1 MRIQHN
7 IMAMNAYRNYNNNT
21 SALSKNLE
29 KLSSGYKINRAGDDA
44 AGLAISEKMRAQI
57 TGLKAASKNVKDG
70 VSLVKTAEGALQ
82 EVHDMLNRMDSLAT
96 QSANGTYENEVDRA
110 NLQKEVTA
118 LKSEIDRIADS
129 SNFNGLKLLDGSL
142 GEGKIDVSA
151 AKIGATPV
159 VPTTNAA
166 TGAESTFGV
175 DPATKDGDPYTMKV
189 EYLDASGKSHTVDV
203 KYTGDNGAAKDNGAA
218 MQKALAAKQEVAGIE
233 KSIRD
238 VEAAVETKRTYIGK
252 MKTLQSNTRKNEE
265 YQMCIQEVEKTEA
278 AIDSLETSELE
289 LMERLETAKTD
300 MEQKIRRARYAQREL
315 EETLARF
322 DRTAETDKELLN
334 HLNAERA
341 DLAAAV
347 PENSLGE
354 YERMTRSKGVPVIV
368 PMDEKGHCGC
378 CHMVITDNAR
388 MKVLGGHETVYC
400 DSCHRILH

>member
-1 MRIQHN
+1 M
-7 IMAMNAYRNYNNNT
+7 
-21 SALSKNLE
+21 E
-29 KLSSGYKINRAGDDA
+29 
-44 AGLAISEKMRAQI
+44 AIK
-57 TGLKAASKNVKDG
+57 
-70 VSLVKTAEGALQ
+70 
-82 EVHDMLNRMDSLAT
+82 
-96 QSANGTYENEVDRA
+96 
-110 NLQKEVTA
+110 
-118 LKSEIDRIADS
+118 
-129 SNFNGLKLLDGSL
+129 
-142 GEGKIDVSA
+142 
-151 AKIGATPV
+151 
-159 VPTTNAA
+159 
-166 TGAESTFGV
+166 
-175 DPATKDGDPYTMKV
+175 
-189 EYLDASGKSHTVDV
+189 
-203 KYTGDNGAAKDNGAA
+203 
-218 MQKALAAKQEVAGIE
+218 QKALAAKQEVAGIE

-300 MEQKIRRARYAQREL
+300 MEQKIRRARDAQREL

-368 PMDEKGHCGC
+368 PMDEKGHCGG

>member
-1 MRIQHN
+1 MPSNRHSYMVLAIFCVCALAICAFLSWRNQEKKDRLSRQYAEFSMPQTSKGSTPTQQKALLEILSREQKN
-7 IMAMNAYRNYNNNT
+7 ISQT
-21 SALSKNLE
+21 SPHRQQAAEPPPRSQE
-29 KLSSGYKINRAGDDA
+29 KIFPPPTGHARVAGDE
-44 AGLAISEKMRAQI
+44 SCRFRP
-57 TGLKAASKNVKDG
+57 V
-70 VSLVKTAEGALQ
+70 
-82 EVHDMLNRMDSLAT
+82 
-96 QSANGTYENEVDRA
+96 
-110 NLQKEVTA
+110 
-118 LKSEIDRIADS
+118 AD
-129 SNFNGLKLLDGSL
+129 
-142 GEGKIDVSA
+142 
-151 AKIGATPV
+151 P
-159 VPTTNAA
+159 
-166 TGAESTFGV
+166 
-175 DPATKDGDPYTMKV
+175 
-189 EYLDASGKSHTVDV
+189 SGKDV
-203 KYTGDNGAAKDNGAA
+203 RISKLRKELASLPEQRTRLLKQMEAIK
-218 MQKALAAKQEVAGIE
+218 QKALAAKQEVAGIE

-300 MEQKIRRARYAQREL
+300 MEQKIRRARDAQREL

-368 PMDEKGHCGC
+368 PMDEKGHCGG

>member
-1 MRIQHN
+1 MLGWQ
-7 IMAMNAYRNYNNNT
+7 AMNHAD
-21 SALSKNLE
+21 LDQL
-29 KLSSGYKINRAGDDA
+29 LI
-44 AGLAISEKMRAQI
+44 
-57 TGLKAASKNVKDG
+57 
-70 VSLVKTAEGALQ
+70 LQ
-82 EVHDMLNRMDSLAT
+82 EKDVRISKLRKELASLPEQRT
-96 QSANGTYENEVDRA
+96 R
-110 NLQKEVTA
+110 L
-118 LKSEIDRIADS
+118 LKQMEAI
-129 SNFNGLKLLDGSL
+129 K
-142 GEGKIDVSA
+142 
-151 AKIGATPV
+151 
-159 VPTTNAA
+159 
-166 TGAESTFGV
+166 
-175 DPATKDGDPYTMKV
+175 
-189 EYLDASGKSHTVDV
+189 
-203 KYTGDNGAAKDNGAA
+203 
-218 MQKALAAKQEVAGIE
+218 QKALAAKQEVAGIE

-300 MEQKIRRARYAQREL
+300 
-315 EETLARF
+315 
-322 DRTAETDKELLN
+322 KELLN

-368 PMDEKGHCGC
+368 PMDEKGHCGG

>member
-1 MRIQHN
+1 MLI
-7 IMAMNAYRNYNNNT
+7 
-21 SALSKNLE
+21 
-29 KLSSGYKINRAGDDA
+29 
-44 AGLAISEKMRAQI
+44 
-57 TGLKAASKNVKDG
+57 
-70 VSLVKTAEGALQ
+70 LQ
-82 EVHDMLNRMDSLAT
+82 EKDVRISKLRKELASLPEQRT
-96 QSANGTYENEVDRA
+96 R
-110 NLQKEVTA
+110 L
-118 LKSEIDRIADS
+118 LKQMEAI
-129 SNFNGLKLLDGSL
+129 K
-142 GEGKIDVSA
+142 
-151 AKIGATPV
+151 
-159 VPTTNAA
+159 
-166 TGAESTFGV
+166 
-175 DPATKDGDPYTMKV
+175 
-189 EYLDASGKSHTVDV
+189 
-203 KYTGDNGAAKDNGAA
+203 
-218 MQKALAAKQEVAGIE
+218 QKALAAKQEVAGIE

-238 VEAAVETKRTYIGK
+238 VEAAVETKRAYIGK

-300 MEQKIRRARYAQREL
+300 MEQKIRRVRDAQREL

-334 HLNAERA
+334 RLNAERA

-347 PENSLGE
+347 PEDSLGE

-368 PMDEKGHCGC
+368 PMDEKGHCGG